1 MCLLLKKKNK
11 IKKLKKW
18 ESKTHLLL
26 EKCLI
31 FILGIIWTCI
41 IYIYIYIYI
50 IKVKTESKFK
60 NKYFLIIKWGRL
72 VLATR
77 SLI

>member
-1 MCLLLKKKNK
+1 MCLLLKKKTK
-11 IKKLKKW
+11 IKKPKKW
-18 ESKTHLLL
+18 ESKTHLWL

-41 IYIYIYIYI
+41 IYIYIYI

-60 NKYFLIIKWGRL
+60 SKYFLIIKWGRL

>member
-1 MCLLLKKKNK
+1 MCLLLKKKTK

-18 ESKTHLLL
+18 ESKTHLWL

-41 IYIYIYIYI
+41 IYIYIKLKSKLRANL
-50 IKVKTESKFK
+50 KVNIF
-60 NKYFLIIKWGRL
+60 
-72 VLATR
+72 
-77 SLI
+77 

>member
-1 MCLLLKKKNK
+1 MCLLLKKKTK

-18 ESKTHLLL
+18 ESKTHLWL

-31 FILGIIWTCI
+31 FILGIIWTYI
-41 IYIYIYIYI
+41 IYIYIKK

-60 NKYFLIIKWGRL
+60 SKYFLIIKWDRL

>member
-1 MCLLLKKKNK
+1 MCLLLKKKTK

-18 ESKTHLLL
+18 ESKTHLWL

-50 IKVKTESKFK
+50 Y
-60 NKYFLIIKWGRL
+60 N
-72 VLATR
+72 
-77 SLI
+77 

>member
-1 MCLLLKKKNK
+1 MCLLLKKKTK

-18 ESKTHLLL
+18 ESKTHLWL

-41 IYIYIYIYI
+41 IYIYI